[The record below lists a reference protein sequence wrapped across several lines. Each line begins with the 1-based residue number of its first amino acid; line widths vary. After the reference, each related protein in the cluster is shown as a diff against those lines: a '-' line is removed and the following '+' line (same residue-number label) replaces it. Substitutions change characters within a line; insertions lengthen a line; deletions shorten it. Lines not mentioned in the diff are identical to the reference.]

1 MQQGIFVR
9 YVVIKKEDSSLK
21 VVIWTKSQH
30 RIPVKHRG
38 TRECSHRD
46 YLRNNNIPFEKV
58 LSIGDVRYD
67 PQTGKTEVMT
77 LPWDGPEKNDDIL
90 LVQKASVSFYKSYP
104 ELAPEIQTDW
114 NDYLAFLKLRE
125 EVLGR
130 K

>member
-1 MQQGIFVR
+1 MR
-9 YVVIKKEDSSLK
+9 YLVIKKEDSCPE
-21 VVIWTKSQH
+21 VIIWTKSQH
-30 RIPVKHRG
+30 RIQVKHRG

-58 LSIGDVRYD
+58 LSVGDVRYD

-77 LPWDGPEKNDDIL
+77 LPWDGPEQNDDIL
-90 LVQKASVSFYKSYP
+90 LIRKATISFYRSCP
-104 ELAPEIQTDW
+104 ALAPEIQADW